1 MISEL
6 ELPDVVIGADGK
18 SSVKSVNFEPIE
30 EQEEINGSLKVSSKK
45 L

>member
-6 ELPDVVIGADGK
+6 ELPNVIIGADGK

-30 EQEEINGSLKVSSKK
+30 GEEEINGSLKVSSKK